1 MKVNITDYSVLN
13 SITPE
18 ALNAYVRAEGWRS
31 GESYRTHST
40 IYTKDGIS
48 SEIIIPKTHDLGDYV
63 NVVADLLR
71 FFARLEDRD
80 ELEILKD
87 LSTADKD
94 VIRIRSIIADSDG
107 SIPISVGTR
116 MFSSAKDLVLSAAC
130 AAWRRQYSYRAG
142 KVAEA
147 EEYMSRLRLGQT
159 EHGSYVIN
167 LLSPVPPVI
176 EEQPDL
182 WPDKTQETHSRRVT
196 RYLADGLDAAAKAI
210 ETYNSSPGSSAF
222 IDAVKSGVSANLCD
236 AIASLSD
243 QGQGIEVS
251 VTWSR
256 NRPAPQKR
264 WIRTFSSAQGETLK
278 EAARILREK
287 QPRDGEYIE
296 GRIIKLQSYD
306 SSFEGHITIQA
317 FVDGRLSSI
326 QTELDSVDYNKAID
340 AHKNGQLISTS
351 GKLERTGARW
361 HLIKPTPI
369 TVIGDD
375 SSESDT

>member
-94 VIRIRSIIADSDG
+94 
-107 SIPISVGTR
+107 
-116 MFSSAKDLVLSAAC
+116 DLVLSAAC

-222 IDAVKSGVSANLCD
+222 IDAVKSGVSANLCLHPKND
-236 AIASLSD
+236 GSERFPL
-243 QGQGIEVS
+243 
-251 VTWSR
+251 
-256 NRPAPQKR
+256 
-264 WIRTFSSAQGETLK
+264 LK
-278 EAARILREK
+278 EK
-287 QPRDGEYIE
+287 
-296 GRIIKLQSYD
+296 
-306 SSFEGHITIQA
+306 H
-317 FVDGRLSSI
+317 
-326 QTELDSVDYNKAID
+326 
-340 AHKNGQLISTS
+340 
-351 GKLERTGARW
+351 
-361 HLIKPTPI
+361 
-369 TVIGDD
+369 
-375 SSESDT
+375 